1 MHILQV
7 HNSYRQ
13 RGGEDAVVAADAELL
28 GSAGH
33 AVTQYIV
40 PNPVRNIETMMRLGL
55 SLWNPAAGRRFRRQL
70 EAARP
75 DVVHIHNTW
84 FSITPSAAHEA
95 RRARLP
101 VVMTLHNY
109 RLGCATGQFF
119 RDGTHCT
126 DCLNGSALNG
136 LLHRCYQDSFAA
148 SAFAAANTGIHRQ
161 LGTWTKNVDLFL
173 CLTEFA
179 KARFIE
185 AGIPEEKLR
194 VRHNCVADPDE
205 RTVPASKSRQFA
217 YIGRLAGEKGV
228 RGLLE
233 AWRLADLHDCELLVV
248 GDGPEREALEA
259 MRVPGVRFTGPVE
272 RKAVL
277 ETLRSARCLV
287 LPSLWFEGEPM
298 TVIEALAA
306 GTPVLASDVGGIP
319 ELLGHGSAGWLT
331 KAGDVDAWR
340 RSLQDLRD
348 NADIDTKSRAAR
360 EEYLQRHTPLAG
372 LQSLVSSYESL
383 NLAAS
388 SRYHG
393 RPLDTPLCIA
403 TQRASALGE
412 TDGRKPPVARCR
424 RKLPGSGPVGVA

>member
-13 RGGEDAVVAADAELL
+13 RGGEDTVVAGDAQVLS
-28 GSAGH
+28 SAGH

-40 PNPVRNIETMMRLGL
+40 PNPVGSIETIMRLGL

-70 EAARP
+70 EAAEP

-84 FSITPSAAHEA
+84 FSITPSAAYEA
-95 RRARLP
+95 RRAGLP

-109 RLGCATGQFF
+109 RLSCATGQFF
-119 RDGTHCT
+119 RDGTQCT
-126 DCLNGSALNG
+126 ACLDGSALNG
-136 LLHRCYQDSFAA
+136 LIHRCYQGSFAA
-148 SAFAAANTGIHRQ
+148 SAFAVANTGLHRQ

-185 AGIPEEKLR
+185 VGIPKEKLR
-194 VRHNCVADPDE
+194 VRHNCVADPDQ
-205 RTVPASKSRQFA
+205 RAAPASKSRQFA
-217 YIGRLAGEKGV
+217 YIGRLASEKGV
-228 RGLLE
+228 RGLLA
-233 AWRLADLHDCELLVV
+233 AWRLAGLQDCELLVV
-248 GDGPEREALEA
+248 GDGPERQALEA
-259 MRVPGVRFTGPVE
+259 MRVAGVRFTGPVE
-272 RKAVL
+272 REAVL
-277 ETLRSARCLV
+277 ETLRSVRCLV

-298 TVIEALAA
+298 IVIEALAV

-331 KAGDVDAWR
+331 KAGHVDAWIT
-340 RSLQDLRD
+340 SLQDVRD
-348 NADIDTKSRAAR
+348 DAGIDMKSRAAR
-360 EEYLQRHTPLAG
+360 DLYLKRHTRLEG

-383 NLAAS
+383 KLAAR

-393 RPLDTPLCIA
+393 RPFSAPICIGA
-403 TQRASALGE
+403 RWARRPGRNKWTQM
-412 TDGRKPPVARCR
+412 P
-424 RKLPGSGPVGVA
+424 

>member
-13 RGGEDAVVAADAELL
+13 RGGEDTVVAADARLL
-28 GSAGH
+28 RSAGH

-40 PNPVRNIETMMRLGL
+40 PNPVRSIETGMRLGL

-70 EAARP
+70 EVAKP

-84 FSITPSAAHEA
+84 FSITPSAAYEA
-95 RRARLP
+95 RRARVP

-109 RLGCATGQFF
+109 RLSCANGQFF
-119 RDGTHCT
+119 RDGGQCT
-126 DCLNGSALNG
+126 DCLKGSAFNG

-179 KARFIE
+179 KACFTE
-185 AGIPEEKLR
+185 AGIPEEKLY
-194 VRHNCVADPDE
+194 VRHNCVADHDE
-205 RTVPASKSRQFA
+205 RTVPASKSNRLA

-233 AWRLADLHDCELLVV
+233 AWRLARMEDFELLVV

-259 MRVPGVRFTGPVE
+259 MRVPGVRFTGSVE
-272 RKAVL
+272 RGAVL
-277 ETLRSARCLV
+277 ETLRSVRCLV
-287 LPSLWFEGEPM
+287 FPSLWFEGEPM
-298 TVIEALAA
+298 IVIEALAA
-306 GTPVLASDVGGIP
+306 GTPVLASDVGGIS
-319 ELLGHGSAGWLT
+319 ELLGYGSAGWLT

-340 RSLQDLRD
+340 RSLQALRND
-348 NADIDTKSRAAR
+348 VDIDTKSRAAR
-360 EEYLQRHTPLAG
+360 DMYLKRHTPLEG
-372 LQSLVSSYESL
+372 LQSLVGSYESL
-383 NLAAS
+383 NLAAR

-393 RPLDTPLCIA
+393 CPLDTPMCIG
-403 TQRASALGE
+403 TQCVHRVWE
-412 TDGRKPPVARCR
+412 K
-424 RKLPGSGPVGVA
+424 

>member
-13 RGGEDAVVAADAELL
+13 RGGEDTVVAADARLL
-28 GSAGH
+28 RSAGH

-40 PNPVRNIETMMRLGL
+40 PNPVRGVETGMRLGL

-70 EAARP
+70 EVAKP

-84 FSITPSAAHEA
+84 FSITPSAAYEA
-95 RRARLP
+95 RRARVP

-109 RLGCATGQFF
+109 RLSCANGQFF
-119 RDGTHCT
+119 RDGGQCT
-126 DCLNGSALNG
+126 ECLNGSAFNG

-185 AGIPEEKLR
+185 AGIPEDKLR
-194 VRHNCVADPDE
+194 VRHNCVADPCE
-205 RTVPASKSRQFA
+205 RTVPASKSHQLA

-233 AWRLADLHDCELLVV
+233 AWRLARVEDFELLVV

-259 MRVPGVRFTGPVE
+259 MRVPGVRFTGPME
-272 RKAVL
+272 HGAVL
-277 ETLRSARCLV
+277 ETLRSVRCLV
-287 LPSLWFEGEPM
+287 FPSLWFEGEPM
-298 TVIEALAA
+298 IVVEALAA
-306 GTPVLASDVGGIP
+306 GTPVLASDVGGIS
-319 ELLGHGSAGWLT
+319 ELLGYGSAGWLT

-340 RSLQDLRD
+340 RSLQDLG
-348 NADIDTKSRAAR
+348 NNVDIDTKSRAAR
-360 EEYLQRHTPLAG
+360 DIYLKRHTPLEG
-372 LQSLVSSYESL
+372 LQGLIGSYESL
-383 NLAAS
+383 PERHYSVRGN
-388 SRYHG
+388 
-393 RPLDTPLCIA
+393 
-403 TQRASALGE
+403 
-412 TDGRKPPVARCR
+412 
-424 RKLPGSGPVGVA
+424 

>member
-13 RGGEDAVVAADAELL
+13 RGGEDAVVAADAQLL

-33 AVTQYIV
+33 DVTQYIV
-40 PNPVRNIETMMRLGL
+40 PNPVGSIETIMRLGF
-55 SLWNPAAGRRFRRQL
+55 SLWNPAAGRRFRSQL
-70 EAARP
+70 QAARP

-84 FSITPSAAHEA
+84 FSITPSAAYEA
-95 RRARLP
+95 RRARVP

-148 SAFAAANTGIHRQ
+148 SAFAAGNTGIHRK

-185 AGIPEEKLR
+185 AGIPEDKLR
-194 VRHNCVADPDE
+194 VRHNCVGDPDE
-205 RTVPASKSRQFA
+205 RAVPASKSRQFA
-217 YIGRLAGEKGV
+217 YIGRLASEKGV

-233 AWRLADLHDCELLVV
+233 AWRLAGLQDYELLVV

-272 RKAVL
+272 REAVL
-277 ETLRSARCLV
+277 ETLRSVRCLV

-298 TVIEALAA
+298 IVIEALAV

-331 KAGDVDAWR
+331 KAGDVHAWR
-340 RSLQDLRD
+340 RSLQHLRD
-348 NADIDTKSRAAR
+348 NPDIDTKARAAR
-360 EEYLQRHTPLAG
+360 DMYLEHHTPLEG

-383 NLAAS
+383 KFS
-388 SRYHG
+388 
-393 RPLDTPLCIA
+393 
-403 TQRASALGE
+403 
-412 TDGRKPPVARCR
+412 
-424 RKLPGSGPVGVA
+424 